1 MKKSAKPQAGDRK
14 QKTPAESH
22 KDEVRKITEE
32 NREFMA
38 KLDEEQ
44 PLPQFTFAPSL
55 RNAATFLNNP
65 NHPSSVKLDE
75 NRVEKTPDFKT
86 KWKTTC
92 QHCRGLLEFAAAD
105 AGKQTDCPYC
115 SKEISL
121 QQNPPAP
128 LIVLI
133 QKYRGKIADA
143 LEKLSSFFGCVFF
156 GCLVVMCFVD
166 VAHAPRHFLV
176 SSAVICI
183 LAVLLGFAC
192 QLATYWV
199 LGEEQYVGKRLAAVL
214 TACSFLAAS
223 FYEYFQLANILSRS
237 LKNFESICCLIC
249 FIMFWCFL
257 ILALKKNIKESLADN
272 LKDSFKFFFIGFG
285 SLVGVIIGGLCLA
298 ACIVGV
304 FLGIFWV
311 IIGIF
316 DLKNTKQ
323 HPPTSQVSQSSW
335 DGSVSQVKD
344 WMKAHAND
352 PSSLQYAGWNSSK
365 LGNGDFDVVVQ
376 YRAKNGF
383 GALTLHRGDF
393 VLSPDGTILRANPD
407 MDAP

>member
-1 MKKSAKPQAGDRK
+1 MKPEA
-14 QKTPAESH
+14 
-22 KDEVRKITEE
+22 
-32 NREFMA
+32 
-38 KLDEEQ
+38 
-44 PLPQFTFAPSL
+44 
-55 RNAATFLNNP
+55 
-65 NHPSSVKLDE
+65 
-75 NRVEKTPDFKT
+75 

-92 QHCRGLLEFAAAD
+92 ENCGGLIEFAASD

-133 QKYRGKIADA
+133 QKYRGQIVAA
-143 LEKLSSFFGCVFF
+143 LDKLISILSLIFWLCIF

-199 LGEEQYVGKRLAAVL
+199 LGEEQYAGKRLAAVL

-272 LKDSFKFFFIGFG
+272 LKVSFKFFFIGVG

-298 ACIVGV
+298 ACIVGIV
-304 FLGIFWV
+304 FGIFWV
-311 IIGIF
+311 INGVF

-323 HPPTSQVSQSSW
+323 HPSDSQVSQSSW

-352 PSSLQYAGWNSSK
+352 PSSLQYSGWNLSK
-365 LGNGDFDVVVQ
+365 LGDGDFDVVVQ

-393 VLSPDGTILRANPD
+393 ILSPDGTILRANPD
-407 MDAP
+407 LDAP